1 MEIIKNNF
9 HELFPIVQEAIE
21 GADFIAIDTELT
33 GLNESIERIKTF
45 DDPQSRYTK
54 VRIAATKFL
63 IIQFGICT
71 FTYSEAENT
80 FIARPFNFYI
90 FPANSDRK
98 DYHDICFMC
107 SGSSLHFLSNCGFDF
122 NKLIAQGIPFLNK
135 TDEIK
140 LIQRRADIAQRQI
153 DNPLDNETK
162 AFVEK
167 TMSTIDKWLCDT
179 NEENLTVETPSMK
192 QKRLVFQEYRQ
203 RFSGLASAE
212 SRPKSVFFSRMT
224 EQQKEKKSK
233 DDAADALSASLNFRS
248 IIELLVTSKKPIIG
262 HNCFLDM
269 CQLIHQFW
277 EELPEKLKIWKKLVN
292 ELFEVVIDTK
302 HIAATHRRLQE
313 LMPKN
318 GVQAI
323 LDIVQTPPFE
333 EDSPK
338 IVLDPQFT
346 RYTLNDI
353 SHNHEAGYDAYITG
367 YNFIRLAVFLLN
379 EKEQDVDIYS
389 NVFNEL
395 SEYTDDSMKQGH
407 EYIDEENTNLVT
419 KLFKTEKLTR
429 FYNKLHLLRS
439 DFKYICLDG
448 NDGIPPSKSNGFLLS
463 NIPTSCSQAIL
474 HTIFGE
480 FGNIFIQW
488 IDDTHCWLIV
498 KDDKKVRKVSE
509 GLLRDTKLFS
519 DYMEN
524 GKKYQIALEKNITKE
539 IGNIK
544 ILSWN
549 NWISAI
555 VNADSEI
562 EEEQDQED
570 EDKIVNDV
578 NDEPSST
585 TIEGIEFEF
594 GNKYETPKDDDN
606 SWPNSNDNNSDK
618 SDENTEDIQGN
629 WGISPLNDSDIST
642 SSTKRTSPHI
652 AVNDNSDD
660 ASTSSASK
668 KTKLGTFEYL
678 RSLLPFST

>member
-474 HTIFGE
+474 HTIF
-480 FGNIFIQW
+480 
-488 IDDTHCWLIV
+488 V

-618 SDENTEDIQGN
+618 SDENTEDIQ
-629 WGISPLNDSDIST
+629 I
-642 SSTKRTSPHI
+642 
-652 AVNDNSDD
+652 NDNSDD

>member
-474 HTIFGE
+474 HTIF
-480 FGNIFIQW
+480 
-488 IDDTHCWLIV
+488 V

-618 SDENTEDIQGN
+618 SDENTEDIQ
-629 WGISPLNDSDIST
+629 
-642 SSTKRTSPHI
+642 
-652 AVNDNSDD
+652 VNDNSDD

>member
-1 MEIIKNNF
+1 MEVIKNNF

-54 VRIAATKFL
+54 VRNAATKFL

-71 FTYSEAENT
+71 YTYSEAENT
-80 FIARPFNFYI
+80 FVARPFNFYI

-140 LIQRRADIAQRQI
+140 LTQRRADIAQRQL
-153 DNPLDNETK
+153 DNPPDDETK
-162 AFVEK
+162 EFLEK

-179 NEENLTVETPSMK
+179 NDEHLTVETPSLK
-192 QKRLVFQEYRQ
+192 QKRLIFQEYRQ

-212 SRPKSVFFSRMT
+212 SRPKSIFFSRMT
-224 EQQKEKKSK
+224 EEQKEKKLK

-248 IIELLVTSKKPIIG
+248 IIELIVASKKPIIG

-269 CQLIHQFW
+269 CQLVHQFW
-277 EELPEKLKIWKKLVN
+277 EELPEKLKMWKKLVH
-292 ELFEVVIDTK
+292 ELFELVIDTK
-302 HIAATHRRLQE
+302 HLAATHRRLQE

-333 EDSPK
+333 EKSPK

-346 RYTLNDI
+346 RYTLNDK

-367 YNFIRLAVFLLN
+367 YNFIRLAVFLLH
-379 EKEQDVDIYS
+379 EKEQVVDIYS
-389 NVFNEL
+389 NVFNVL
-395 SEYTDDSMKQGH
+395 SEKTDDSLGQ
-407 EYIDEENTNLVT
+407 EYEYMDEENTNLVT
-419 KLFKTEKLTR
+419 KLFKTERLTR

-448 NDGIPPSKSNGFLLS
+448 DDGYPPPKQNGFLLS

-474 HTIFGE
+474 HTIF
-480 FGNIFIQW
+480 
-488 IDDTHCWLIV
+488 
-498 KDDKKVRKVSE
+498 
-509 GLLRDTKLFS
+509 

-539 IGNIK
+539 IGNIE

-555 VNADSEI
+555 VKADLEI
-562 EEEQDQED
+562 EEEQEQEND
-570 EDKIVNDV
+570 DDMVNGI
-578 NDEPSST
+578 NDEPSNI

-594 GNKYETPKDDDN
+594 GNKYETPKDYDD
-606 SWPNSNDNNSDK
+606 SWPNPDDNSDK
-618 SDENTEDIQGN
+618 SDENAEDTQ
-629 WGISPLNDSDIST
+629 
-642 SSTKRTSPHI
+642 
-652 AVNDNSDD
+652 VNDNSDD
-660 ASTSSASK
+660 TSTSSTSK
-668 KTKLGTFEYL
+668 KTKFGVYRTIEYF
-678 RSLLPFST
+678 RSFLTND